1 METVVG
7 VLIVVAGV
15 ALYHFLEHLYYTFDA
30 RLEQK
35 KMEKRIE
42 YDLHYIRN
50 WSLLLDL
57 KIILLTM
64 VKGFSGQ
71 NAY

>member
-15 ALYHFLEHLYYTFDA
+15 ALYHFLEHLYYTLDA
-30 RLEQK
+30 RIEQK

-42 YDLHYIRN
+42 EYNKY
-50 WSLLLDL
+50 
-57 KIILLTM
+57 
-64 VKGFSGQ
+64 VKTLGSTTKKKPVRKT
-71 NAY
+71 Y

>member
-7 VLIVVAGV
+7 VLIVIAGV

-42 YDLHYIRN
+42 EYNSYLKQ
-50 WSLLLDL
+50 LDL
-57 KIILLTM
+57 THKKKP
-64 VKGFSGQ
+64 VRK
-71 NAY
+71 AY

>member
-7 VLIVVAGV
+7 VLVVVAGV

-30 RLEQK
+30 RIEQK

-42 YDLHYIRN
+42 EYNNYIKTLGSTTKKKPVR
-50 WSLLLDL
+50 
-57 KIILLTM
+57 KT
-64 VKGFSGQ
+64 
-71 NAY
+71 Y

>member
-7 VLIVVAGV
+7 VLVVIAGV

-42 YDLHYIRN
+42 EYKSYLNQLERTQKKKPVRKTY
-50 WSLLLDL
+50 
-57 KIILLTM
+57 
-64 VKGFSGQ
+64 
-71 NAY
+71 

>member
-7 VLIVVAGV
+7 VLIVIAGV

-35 KMEKRIE
+35 KMERRIE
-42 YDLHYIRN
+42 EYKSYLNQLERTQKKKPVRKTY
-50 WSLLLDL
+50 
-57 KIILLTM
+57 
-64 VKGFSGQ
+64 
-71 NAY
+71 

>member
-1 METVVG
+1 MNAIANVF
-7 VLIVVAGV
+7 IVVAGI

-42 YDLHYIRN
+42 EY
-50 WSLLLDL
+50 
-57 KIILLTM
+57 
-64 VKGFSGQ
+64 
-71 NAY
+71 NAYLKQLELAHKRKPVRKTR

>member
-7 VLIVVAGV
+7 VLIVIAGV

-30 RLEQK
+30 RIEQK

-42 YDLHYIRN
+42 EYNNYIKTLGSTTKKKPVR
-50 WSLLLDL
+50 
-57 KIILLTM
+57 KT
-64 VKGFSGQ
+64 
-71 NAY
+71 Y

>member
-7 VLIVVAGV
+7 VLIVIAGV

-42 YDLHYIRN
+42 EYNSY
-50 WSLLLDL
+50 L
-57 KIILLTM
+57 KQLEQTHKKKP
-64 VKGFSGQ
+64 VRKT
-71 NAY
+71 Y

>member
-1 METVVG
+1 MDVISG

-42 YDLHYIRN
+42 EY
-50 WSLLLDL
+50 
-57 KIILLTM
+57 
-64 VKGFSGQ
+64 
-71 NAY
+71 NAYLKQLQVATKKKPVRKSY